1 MSGAETAFMVL
12 TIISSILVRISPW
25 PDFRRVHKAK
35 ATGEVVV
42 LPVVVLFVN
51 CYVLV
56 WYGYLSDDIFPL
68 LSTSVFG
75 LVTCL
80 FFLAVF
86 YRWTENRRSVHYIC
100 LSAVVII
107 IIVTIYGVLGVVG
120 ATGQSESGVSS
131 TMGAISIG
139 TAIGNYGSPLATIRR
154 VVTKKSTASMPFTM
168 SLMNFF
174 NSVCWIVYAVIISD
188 MFVLIPNVVG
198 GVLTSIQLVLY
209 AVYPSK
215 PNEETQL
222 ASVMIDHTGSL
233 SRYEREASLSVIITT
248 PVQEGG
254 VGRKDS
260 LDFTTFQVLT
270 IISSIL
276 VRISPWPDFQRVLK
290 AKATGEVAVLP
301 VVMLFTNCVVLVW
314 YGYLTDDIFPLFSTA
329 ILGLLTCAGFI
340 AIFYRWTDNRR
351 AVHKTCSAAL
361 LVIVLVC
368 LYGVLGVLG
377 VTGQSNSSV
386 GTAMGAISIG
396 TAIGL
401 YASPLATI
409 RRVIRTKS
417 TASMPFFLCL
427 ANFFNSVCWI
437 IYAIIIVDMF
447 VLIPNAIGGVLTAI
461 QLVLYAIYPTKKT
474 TEVLLDSV
482 MIDHTGTFSRFE
494 REASLSVIITTPVQ
508 DGGRFER
515 KSSLDRKDSLDFC
528 WQPIRQL
535 REGDMA
541 ENGLNKQTMSI
552 LETTFQVLSII
563 TSIFVRF
570 SPWPDFYRVHK
581 QQTTGDV
588 AILPVVMLFTNCVVL
603 VWYGYL
609 TADIFPLF
617 STAILGLFTC
627 AGFAAIFYRWT
638 DDKHEVHQ
646 ICLIAL
652 LFILLVTVYGVLG
665 VLGMTGQ
672 SDSAVATA
680 MGAISIGTSIG
691 NFGSPLATIRRVVH
705 TESTASM
712 PFTLCLANFVNSVAW
727 TVYAVIISDVWV
739 LIPNAMGAVLTTFQ
753 LVLFVI
759 YPTKKYTDDDDVVIE
774 CAVREDWPAVQ
785 PSKLKPDEVLM
796 RIATLP
802 GRKLPLACRSTGNRQ
817 EAIQLATDGAETN
830 DSIDQLAN
838 LPEVFSNTETG
849 TLFGRT
855 VLDCE

>member
-1 MSGAETAFMVL
+1 MSGAETAFMIL

-100 LSAVVII
+100 LGAVVII
-107 IIVTIYGVLGVVG
+107 VIVTIYGVLGVVG

-174 NSVCWIVYAVIISD
+174 NSVCWIVYAIIISD
-188 MFVLIPNVVG
+188 MFVLIPNAVG

-215 PNEETQL
+215 PSEETQL

-254 VGRKDS
+254 AARKDS

-314 YGYLTDDIFPLFSTA
+314 NGYLTDDIFPLFSTA
-329 ILGLLTCAGFI
+329 ILGLFTCAGFI
-340 AIFYRWTDNRR
+340 AIFYRWTDNHR

-361 LVIVLVC
+361 LVIVIVC

-377 VTGQSNSSV
+377 VTGQSKSSV

-401 YASPLATI
+401 YVSPLATI

-437 IYAIIIVDMF
+437 VYAVIIVDMF
-447 VLIPNAIGGVLTAI
+447 VLIPNAIGGVLTAT

-474 TEVLLDSV
+474 TEVLQDSV
-482 MIDHTGTFSRFE
+482 MIDHTGSPSRFE

-515 KSSLDRKDSLDFC
+515 KSSLDRKDSLDFTHHYRLYL
-528 WQPIRQL
+528 QPHKS
-535 REGDMA
+535 
-541 ENGLNKQTMSI
+541 NTHSNKQTMSI

-588 AILPVVMLFTNCVVL
+588 AILPVVMLFTNCYVL

-617 STAILGLFTC
+617 STAIIGLFTC

-638 DDKHEVHQ
+638 DDKHEVHLV
-646 ICLIAL
+646 CLIAL
-652 LFILLVTVYGVLG
+652 LFILLVTIYGVLG

-672 SDSAVATA
+672 SDSSVATA

-712 PFTLCLANFVNSVAW
+712 PFTLCLANFVNSVVW

-739 LIPNAMGAVLTTFQ
+739 WIPNAMGAVLTTFQ

-759 YPTKKYTDDDDVVIE
+759 YPTKKDPEGQFDDGVVIE
-774 CAVREDWPAVQ
+774 CAGSARQLEHEASLSVIITTPVQ
-785 PSKLKPDEVLM
+785 EGGSS
-796 RIATLP
+796 TLDRKDGLDFVALRSPVAFMP
-802 GRKLPLACRSTGNRQ
+802 G
-817 EAIQLATDGAETN
+817 
-830 DSIDQLAN
+830 
-838 LPEVFSNTETG
+838 
-849 TLFGRT
+849 
-855 VLDCE
+855 